1 MFATEQ
7 WYTPFI
13 GYASKLMSGG
23 TFEIV
28 LLIVLIVVGLILFL
42 IALWVL
48 WKLLVLLG
56 KGLLWLFR
64 FGGDKARETS
74 QAKRDARLAAPP
86 PVATGWGS
94 SPRIGLRR
102 ALAMAR
108 RLTGHDAL
116 CIVVIAGKG
125 TSNLYR
131 GLGLTPPG
139 IGTIG
144 ISAGSDIVLIDASN
158 ADPGM
163 LRRLAGALPWR
174 RPIDGVAAI
183 VDSEGISSETL
194 ARTASFARALGV
206 RTALHFVFPST
217 GKTAAWQIIDGRNQ
231 NGDEICSRLAA
242 DAARIWLAT
251 GSRQGLKE
259 LGLAQSRELPT
270 ALDRVAAAAP
280 SSFVDVASLCLGG
293 AGLRAAV
300 AQTTERTRPAVS
312 PGLAMWA
319 AVAVLVT
326 GGLLAALAA
335 VTAADRASEL
345 RATVD
350 SASYEATVP
359 WNAEGIDTIPN
370 RGRIRRISGIG
381 KRLADSS
388 DFSLLMP
395 LAVLA
400 PNNAVARDLGVAF
413 LVNYVLTPLGDALTL
428 EIRERLVPV
437 DDPVRWLENAHVV
450 SEWFAAWE
458 GLSDDPGEVDI
469 RRIFSAAFGGDNDAW
484 AEGTDIALIRTG
496 AKPPPHSL
504 DIDALT
510 ELAHENFVHTMQL
523 WADTV
528 YTNGPVASAARRAID
543 RSETWR
549 EQHAALTDLRTA
561 LQDPSNQWLTAVKD
575 KPDYA
580 FELRI
585 LGRAVGLPLIGQGT
599 ALEAKAEVARIRI
612 DAREAAEYFILPDIG
627 PLMVRSSTGGQSGGG
642 PSLSLSPGAEAWLGF
657 LDRVANAGFADM
669 PKDSPPPHV
678 PGTVTVAPSAVA
690 EVRNQLRVFDQFAS
704 DLPTN
709 LPPVIAQNLVRE
721 LASELVVGVTVGV
734 EQSLRPGNPIG
745 VASEQ
750 TQQLARAVP
759 AMNDL
764 FEIEQWLHQRLAD
777 DEADRVSRVRARIAE
792 GVLQASAEVL
802 IEEDPLGIYLDP
814 AADGNAL
821 VRRFE
826 RGVARLR
833 RIYEQFAVPFM
844 EPAGAGG
851 WVAVDWDNI
860 AWDIKAYDRG
870 DATATLS
877 GLEGMLRAYAEDPA
891 ATCDAPRPP
900 AAASRDDYVVRAYS
914 RFRSGL
920 DYICRSRHEDASKKT
935 YRALVEYFNRHV
947 AWLWPYTEDRNAP
960 HLPPSTLDAFVEQ
973 LHDSY
978 DALTQQIQE
987 PFAKVLRDNAIFW
1000 SRDSDGGAVFRF
1012 HIEWRTRPSEE
1023 RLAENI
1029 IEVEFEGTDI
1039 DENEIH
1045 TWRYGAPVSMKLRL
1059 AMNSPYRF
1067 VEADDPEQ
1075 REMVFT
1081 AGGYGALLQVFSG
1094 LSKGSLAFDAPVL
1107 DGDGKVQSLRI
1118 TARIT
1123 DPEGSPITMPE
1134 FQARPTTT
1142 VVQAD

>member
-1 MFATEQ
+1 MFGTEQ
-7 WYTPFI
+7 WYAPFI

-42 IALWVL
+42 VALWVL

-56 KGLLWLFR
+56 KALLWLFR
-64 FGGDKARETS
+64 IGGDKAREAS

-86 PVATGWGS
+86 PVATGWSS

-102 ALAMAR
+102 ALATAR
-108 RLTGHDAL
+108 RLTGQDAL
-116 CIVVIAGKG
+116 YIAVVAGKG
-125 TSNLYR
+125 TSDLYR
-131 GLGLTPPG
+131 GLGLVPPG
-139 IGTIG
+139 VGTVG
-144 ISAGSDIVLIDASN
+144 ISAGNDIVLIDASN

-163 LRRLAGALPWR
+163 LRRLAGSLPWR
-174 RPIDGVAAI
+174 RPIDGIAAI
-183 VDSEGISSETL
+183 VDSEGIPGETL
-194 ARTASFARALGV
+194 ARAASFARTLGV
-206 RTALHFVFPST
+206 RVALHFVFPST
-217 GKTAAWQIIDGRNQ
+217 GKTAAWQIIDGSNQ
-231 NGDEICSRLAA
+231 SGDDVCSRLAA
-242 DAARIWLAT
+242 DAARIWLST

-280 SSFVDVASLCLGG
+280 SSFVDIASLCLGG
-293 AGLRAAV
+293 EGLRAAV

-319 AVAVLVT
+319 AVAVLVS

-345 RATVD
+345 RAAVD
-350 SASYEATVP
+350 SASYEAAVP
-359 WNAEGIDTIPN
+359 WSAEGIDTIPD

-388 DFSLLMP
+388 DFSPLMP

-400 PNNAVARDLGVAF
+400 PNNAMARDLGVAF
-413 LVNYVLTPLGDALTL
+413 LENYALIPLGDALTL
-428 EIRERLVPV
+428 KVHERLAPV
-437 DDPVRWLENAHVV
+437 DEPVRWIENAHVV

-469 RRIFSAAFGGDNDAW
+469 RRIFSAAFGGDRDAW

-504 DIDALT
+504 DIDGLT
-510 ELAHENFVHTMQL
+510 ELARENFIRTMQL
-523 WADTV
+523 WADKI
-528 YTNGPVASAARRAID
+528 YTDSPVATAARRAID

-549 EQHAALTDLRTA
+549 GQHAALLDLRTA

-580 FELRI
+580 VELRI
-585 LGRAVGLPLIGQGT
+585 LGSAVGLPLIGQGT

-627 PLMVRSSTGGQSGGG
+627 PLMVRSSSGGQSGGG

-669 PKDSPPPHV
+669 PKDSPPPYV
-678 PGTVTVAPSAVA
+678 PGTVTVVSGAVA

-704 DLPTN
+704 DLPTD

-734 EQSLRPGNPIG
+734 EQSLRPTSPIG
-745 VASEQ
+745 IASEQ

-764 FEIEQWLHQRLAD
+764 AEIEQWLRQRLAD
-777 DEADRVSRVRARIAE
+777 DAADRVAEVRFRIAE
-792 GVLQASAEVL
+792 GVLQASTEVL

-826 RGVARLR
+826 RGVSRLR
-833 RIYEQFAVPFM
+833 RIHEQFAAPFM
-844 EPAGAGG
+844 DPAGPGG
-851 WVAVDWDNI
+851 WVAVDWENI

-870 DATATLS
+870 DATAALS
-877 GLEGMLRAYAEDPA
+877 GLEGMLRAYAEDSA
-891 ATCDAPRPP
+891 AVCDAPRPP
-900 AAASRDDYVVRAYS
+900 ATASRDDYVVRAYS
-914 RFRSGL
+914 RFRSQL
-920 DYICRSRHEDASKKT
+920 DHACRSSTEEASNET
-935 YRALVEYFNRHV
+935 YGTLVEYFNRHV
-947 AWLWPYTEDRNAP
+947 AWLWPYSEDRNAP

-973 LHDSY
+973 LHDAS
-978 DALTQQIQE
+978 DALAHHQE
-987 PFAKVLRDNAIFW
+987 PFAKVLRDNAVFW
-1000 SRDSDGGAVFRF
+1000 SRDSDGAAIFRF
-1012 HIEWRTRPSEE
+1012 RIEWRTRQSEE
-1023 RLAENI
+1023 RLAENV
-1029 IEVEFEGTDI
+1029 IEVGFEGI
-1039 DENEIH
+1039 DVDEDEVH
-1045 TWRYGAPVSMKLRL
+1045 TWRYGAPMSMKLRL
-1059 AMNSPYRF
+1059 ARNSPYRF
-1067 VEADDPEQ
+1067 VEAGDPEQ
-1075 REMVFT
+1075 RVMVLT
-1081 AGGYGALLQVFSG
+1081 SGGYGALLQVFSG
-1094 LSKGSLAFDAPVL
+1094 LTKGSLRLDAPVL
-1107 DGDGKVQSLRI
+1107 DENGKVQSLRI

-1123 DPEGSPITMPE
+1123 APDGSPITMPE
-1134 FQARPTTT
+1134 FQARPLTT
-1142 VVQAD
+1142 VGQAN